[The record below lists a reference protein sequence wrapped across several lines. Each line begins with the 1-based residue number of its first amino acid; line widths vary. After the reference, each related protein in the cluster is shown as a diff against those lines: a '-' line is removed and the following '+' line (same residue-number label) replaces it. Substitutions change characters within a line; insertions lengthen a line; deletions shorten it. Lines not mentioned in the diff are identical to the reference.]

1 MTSVKVSGQIRRR
14 QIVDATLKIIS
25 EKGVSNL
32 TTAAIANEA
41 GMSEANLYRHFVNKE
56 EILTETVALIGEGLH
71 GNIEKV
77 FHSGESPLACLREIY
92 LLHLDFV
99 ENNAGIPRLVFSE
112 EIHGGNSILKEIM
125 FNTVNGY
132 AAKLDSLLRNGQVA
146 GLIEKGLD
154 PSCCALTMIGMVQVT
169 ILRWSLSGF
178 SFSLKKEGLN
188 LWNNFEK
195 CLVTKDR
202 LNREGSH

>member
-1 MTSVKVSGQIRRR
+1 MTSVKFSGQIRRR

-25 EKGVSNL
+25 EKGVKNL
-32 TTAAIANEA
+32 TTAAIANEV

-56 EILTETVALIGEGLH
+56 EILKETVAMIGEGLH

-77 FHSGESPLACLREIY
+77 FSSNKNPLACLREIY
-92 LLHLDFV
+92 ALHIAFV
-99 ENNAGIPRLVFSE
+99 GNNAGIPRLVFSE
-112 EIHGGNSILKEIM
+112 EIHGGNSMLKEIM
-125 FNTVNGY
+125 FNTVKGY
-132 AAKLDSLLRNGQVA
+132 AGKLESLFRNGQVA

-154 PSCCALTMIGMVQVT
+154 PACCALTMIGMVQVT

-178 SFSLKKEGLN
+178 SFSLKKEGLK

-195 CLVTKDR
+195 CIATKDR
-202 LNREGSH
+202 F

>member
-25 EKGVSNL
+25 EKGVKNL
-32 TTAAIANEA
+32 TTAAIANEV

-56 EILTETVALIGEGLH
+56 EILRETVAMIGEGLH
-71 GNIEKV
+71 GNIQKV
-77 FHSGESPLACLREIY
+77 FNSSENPLACLREIY
-92 LLHLDFV
+92 LLHLGFV

-112 EIHGGNSILKEIM
+112 EIHGGNSILKDIM
-125 FNTVNGY
+125 FNTIAGY
-132 AAKLDSLLRNGQVA
+132 AGKLESLFQKGQIA
-146 GLIEKGLD
+146 GLIERDLD
-154 PSCCALTMIGMVQVT
+154 PACCALTMIGMVQVT

-178 SFSLKKEGLN
+178 SFSLTEEGIK

-195 CLVTKDR
+195 CIAIR
-202 LNREGSH
+202 R